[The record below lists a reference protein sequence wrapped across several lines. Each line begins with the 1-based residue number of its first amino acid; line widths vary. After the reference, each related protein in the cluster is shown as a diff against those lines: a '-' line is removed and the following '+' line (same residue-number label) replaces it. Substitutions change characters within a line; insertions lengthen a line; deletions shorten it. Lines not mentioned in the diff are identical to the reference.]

1 VAELTAVPLGRPFF
15 LPGSHG
21 TFEKQMCTKVNP
33 QPDGPLMNTAIRT
46 LALTLGTAATLAG
59 CGDDSKPVGDVLA
72 EDSTLAR
79 EVMMAN
85 RDSLATHVDTAE
97 TKLDVPESAAT
108 QPAVAA
114 SPRIETPSPAEVAAP
129 VNEAPVRRV
138 AAGSHTRSR
147 RSARIMSSSA
157 GKRTVSARTSMR
169 STTTNTVRIKPEA
182 TTRMR
187 SSALIPAGS
196 ELVLAA
202 NQRVC
207 ASMSRVGDEFQVR
220 VAEDVGGPIGVVI
233 PKGTL
238 ATAQI
243 ASVRNDF
250 DLDIASITFAGHTY
264 PIESDVTSTEVE
276 KVRAKSRKQ
285 ATPVIAGAGLGA
297 AMGGVIGR
305 DVKSAV
311 IGAAGGALAG
321 ALASRQTY
329 RKDRCVPEGGR
340 ITTTLT
346 EPLKIALTE

>member
-1 VAELTAVPLGRPFF
+1 MKPVL
-15 LPGSHG
+15 
-21 TFEKQMCTKVNP
+21 
-33 QPDGPLMNTAIRT
+33 RT

-59 CGDDSKPVGDVLA
+59 CADDSKPIGDVLA

-85 RDSLATHVDTAE
+85 RDSLATVVDTAE
-97 TKLDVPESAAT
+97 AALDVPESPAT
-108 QPAVAA
+108 EPAPVAA
-114 SPRIETPSPAEVAAP
+114 LPRPETPPPAQVALP
-129 VNEAPVRRV
+129 VSEAPSPSRRV
-138 AAGSHTRSR
+138 AAANPTGARR
-147 RSARIMSSSA
+147 RSARSISSPSRR
-157 GKRTVSARTSMR
+157 RTVSARTSAP
-169 STTTNTVRIKPEA
+169 STTTNTASIRPGT

-196 ELVLAA
+196 ELVLASG
-202 NQRVC
+202 QRVC
-207 ASMSRVGDEFQVR
+207 ASMSRVGDAFQVR
-220 VAEDVGGPIGVVI
+220 VAEDVVGPIGVVI

-243 ASVRNDF
+243 SSVRNDF
-250 DLDIASITFAGHTY
+250 DLDIASLTFAGHTY
-264 PIESDVTSTEVE
+264 PIGSDVTFTEVE
-276 KVRAKSRKQ
+276 KVRTKPRKQ

-329 RKDRCVPEGGR
+329 RTDRCVPEGGR
-340 ITTTLT
+340 ITTRLS
-346 EPLKIALTE
+346 EPLEISLTD